1 MSCRMMLNVRTLCH
15 SKRRFEDLS
24 APSSTSSKQI
34 YSRMASNKRAA
45 GDGELQ
51 LPRIQ
56 LADRVLLVGLLLRL
70 AVSRQGS

>member
-1 MSCRMMLNVRTLCH
+1 
-15 SKRRFEDLS
+15 
-24 APSSTSSKQI
+24 
-34 YSRMASNKRAA
+34 MASNKRAA